1 MHFFAWSAAV
11 LILDQLSK
19 HLIQRI
25 IVEGESIPLLPGVL
39 YLTLYKNPGAAF
51 GIFAYK
57 TNLFIAVTIIVM
69 IIIIFFYLK
78 LPKSMGLAKTS
89 LALQFGGA
97 AGNFIDRI
105 FYGYVV
111 DFIDFRVWPVFNI
124 ADSAIVIGVILLCWE
139 FVVQQEKE
147 GCDERDKNGCIGK

>member
-1 MHFFAWSAAV
+1 MHFFTWAAVV

-25 IVEGESIPLLPGVL
+25 IAEGESIPILPGVFH
-39 YLTLYKNPGAAF
+39 LTLYKNPGAAF

-57 TNLFIAVTIIVM
+57 TNLFITVTIIVM

-78 LPKSMGLAKTS
+78 LPKSMGLAKIS

-105 FYGYVV
+105 LHGYVV

-124 ADSAIVIGVILLCWE
+124 ADSAIVIGVILLCWD
-139 FVVQQEKE
+139 FFIQREKE
-147 GCDERDKNGCIGK
+147 GCDEGDKNGCVGK